1 MITTWPETK
10 HAYKMIFTL
19 RAAQTRLKKCVDKT
33 FILRHVYPQSDHG
46 AASEVD
52 DGVDSDHFQ
61 VQLYFPGPFDG
72 ACHHQGGTDGAC
84 LLWTEPGIPVR
95 ESLTGL

>member
-1 MITTWPETK
+1 MSEAP
-10 HAYKMIFTL
+10 
-19 RAAQTRLKKCVDKT
+19 AQGSEWV
-33 FILRHVYPQSDHG
+33 LRHVYPQSDHG

-95 ESLTGL
+95 ESLTGLRNQGELDPRSC